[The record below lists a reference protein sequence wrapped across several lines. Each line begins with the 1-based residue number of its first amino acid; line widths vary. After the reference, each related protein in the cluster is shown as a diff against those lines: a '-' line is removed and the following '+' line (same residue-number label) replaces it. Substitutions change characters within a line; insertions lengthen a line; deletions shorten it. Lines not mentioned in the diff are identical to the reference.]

1 MAQAKREAWG
11 PGGPGPGSDGALEQL
26 TVCCTVLCRA
36 ASPKL
41 GGPGPLKAVP
51 RSQTLGR
58 FQAPPGLAPHHL
70 IPSCVMPEGAR
81 ICPEDTLSW
90 PEPGF

>member
-36 ASPKL
+36 ASPEL

-70 IPSCVMPEGAR
+70 IPSCRRELGSVPR
-81 ICPEDTLSW
+81 TL
-90 PEPGF
+90 